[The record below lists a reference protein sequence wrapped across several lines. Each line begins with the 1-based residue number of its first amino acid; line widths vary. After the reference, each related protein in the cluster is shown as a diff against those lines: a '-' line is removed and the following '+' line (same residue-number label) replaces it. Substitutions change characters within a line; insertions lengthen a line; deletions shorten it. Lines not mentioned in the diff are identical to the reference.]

1 MPLAALSIFVF
12 SLTAAICAVLLV
24 NRLTIHI
31 TRGKT
36 AELTRFAAGAALL
49 APAWLIEALNA
60 LPAIHAGP
68 LSLLFAPFSASW
80 YAEHLLLIAA
90 TFLLVTYTWH
100 YISLRLLPQ
109 FYLSVVAIGLV
120 AFVLST
126 VIFTTVLF
134 RSAEAQALQSI
145 EADVKTFALALRE
158 LTDRTAFTAAAIAAR
173 EALVQ
178 AAQENS
184 LDKASASLGDP
195 IAAYSVA
202 AAYVVNA
209 GGEIILAQGTE
220 SNFGVSLASDP
231 VVKRVLEGEVIGSPV
246 LETGPENQAIL
257 IRAGSPLIR
266 DGQVVGA
273 VLVDTPL
280 DIAFV
285 DRIGHVTGL
294 DVTVFAQQQLA
305 ATTLRDEA
313 GQPIVPASME
323 DPALADTVLNQGKV
337 FRSASTIA
345 AKPYFIAAL
354 PITTIDDARIGALT
368 AGLPAQTLID
378 NLTRSTRASF
388 LTAFALL
395 TIALAPFYA
404 IARLLTKSV
413 AEAR

>member
-1 MPLAALSIFVF
+1 MPLAALFIF
-12 SLTAAICAVLLV
+12 SLSLAAAICAALTVG
-24 NRLTIHI
+24 RLIIHI
-31 TRGKT
+31 TRGRT
-36 AELTRFAAGAALL
+36 SELTRFAAGAALL
-49 APAWLIEALNA
+49 AFAWLIEAIDA
-60 LPAIHAGP
+60 LPAIHASP
-68 LSLLFAPFSASW
+68 LSLLFAPLGPAW
-80 YAEHLLLIAA
+80 YAEHLLLAAA

-109 FYLSVVAIGLV
+109 FYLSMVAIGLV

-145 EADVKTFALALRE
+145 EADVRTFALALQE
-158 LTDRTAFTAAAIAAR
+158 LTDRTAFTAAAMAR

-178 AAQENS
+178 AAEQNS
-184 LDKASASLGDP
+184 ADKAASALGDP
-195 IAAYSVA
+195 ITAYSVG

-209 GGEIILAQGTE
+209 GGELILAAGAERT
-220 SNFGVSLASDP
+220 FGVSLASDP

-246 LETGPENQAIL
+246 LEDGPENQAML

-285 DRIGHVTGL
+285 DRIGQVTGL
-294 DVTVFAQQQLA
+294 DVTVFAQQQRA
-305 ATTLRDEA
+305 ATTLRDDA
-313 GQPIVPASME
+313 GQPLVPASME
-323 DPALADTVLNQGKV
+323 DPALADTVLNQGQV

-368 AGLPAQTLID
+368 AGLSAQTLID
-378 NLTRSTRASF
+378 NLARSTRASF

-395 TIALAPFYA
+395 AIALAPFYV

-413 AEAR
+413 AESR